1 MNFSYLLIIP
11 LLIVSIN
18 FILNKNNFLQSLT
31 GDKHQLF
38 VEKNNVP
45 LSGGVILF
53 IFSIVF
59 FIHKIDFFYFLIIF
73 LIGILSDI
81 KILKSA
87 KVRFLLQ
94 GITIFFLVVN
104 FDLYVSDIRV
114 PLINY
119 LLEHTIF
126 SYIFFTFCLLI
137 VTNGTNF
144 IDGLNGLVINYYLL
158 ILILIFNMEVIT
170 ETMNI
175 RVLILSYIIL
185 LIYLLLFNLLNK
197 LYLGDSGSYLLGVS
211 IGSLLIFIYK
221 EITFISP
228 FFVVLLL
235 WYPCFENLFS
245 IIRKKR
251 FNLSP
256 LNADNKHLHHLLF
269 YYINSNYNFTKIF
282 SNNVS
287 SVLINL
293 VNLIFFVIG
302 VNYVN
307 NSLIQIILIFSLI
320 LIYISTYLF
329 LFKFRYKKFFNR

>member
-1 MNFSYLLIIP
+1 MNLSYLLIIP
-11 LLIVSIN
+11 LLIIFIN
-18 FILNKNNFLQSLT
+18 FIFNKKNFLQSLT

-38 VEKNNVP
+38 VAKNNVP

-53 IFSIVF
+53 IFSIIF
-59 FIHKIDFFYFLIIF
+59 FIQKIELFYFLLIF

-94 GITIFFLVVN
+94 GIVIFFLVIN
-104 FDLYVSDIRV
+104 FNLYLSDIRV
-114 PLINY
+114 PLLNY
-119 LLEHTIF
+119 LLEYHIF
-126 SYIFFTFCLLI
+126 SYIFFSFCLLI

-144 IDGLNGLVINYYLL
+144 IDGLNGLVINYYLFIL
-158 ILILIFNMEVIT
+158 ILILNIEVIN
-170 ETMNI
+170 EILNI
-175 RVLILSYIIL
+175 KIFLLSYIIL
-185 LIYLLLFNLLNK
+185 LIYLLLFNYLNK

-211 IGSLLIFIYK
+211 MGSLLIFIYK
-221 EITFISP
+221 EISFISP

-269 YYINSNYNFTKIF
+269 YYLNSNYNFTKIF
-282 SNNVS
+282 SNNMS
-287 SVLINL
+287 SILINL
-293 VNLIFFVIG
+293 VNFIFFIIG
-302 VNYVN
+302 ANYVN
-307 NSLIQIILIFSLI
+307 NSLIQIILIFTLI
-320 LIYISTYLF
+320 LIYISTYF
-329 LFKFRYKKFFNR
+329 ILFKFRYKKIF

>member
-11 LLIVSIN
+11 LLIVCIN
-18 FILNKNNFLQSLT
+18 FFLNKNNFLQSLT

-38 VEKNNVP
+38 IEKNNVP
-45 LSGGVILF
+45 LSGGIILF
-53 IFSIVF
+53 IFSIIF
-59 FIHKIDFFYFLIIF
+59 FIQKIEFFYFFIVF
-73 LIGILSDI
+73 LIGILSDT

-104 FDLYVSDIRV
+104 FDLYVNDIRV

-119 LLEHTIF
+119 LLENKIF

-221 EITFISP
+221 EISFISP
-228 FFVVLLL
+228 FFIVLLL

-269 YYINSNYNFTKIF
+269 HYINSNHNFTKIF
-282 SNNVS
+282 SNNMS
-287 SVLINL
+287 SVIINL
-293 VNLIFFVIG
+293 INLIFFVIG
-302 VNYVN
+302 ANYVN

-320 LIYISTYLF
+320 LIYISAYLI
-329 LFKFRYKKFFNR
+329 LFKYRYKKFFNH

>member
-11 LLIVSIN
+11 LLIISIN

-38 VEKNNVP
+38 IEKNNVP

-53 IFSIVF
+53 ILSIFF
-59 FIHKIDFFYFLIIF
+59 FIEKMDFFYFLIIF

-87 KVRFLLQ
+87 KIRFLLQ
-94 GITIFFLVVN
+94 GIIIFFLVVN
-104 FDLYVSDIRV
+104 FDLYVNDIRV

-175 RVLILSYIIL
+175 RELILSYIII
-185 LIYLLLFNLLNK
+185 LIYLLLFNFLNK

-221 EITFISP
+221 EISFISP

-269 YYINSNYNFTKIF
+269 HYINSNHNFTKIF

-293 VNLIFFVIG
+293 VNVIFFVIG
-302 VNYVN
+302 ANHVN

-320 LIYISTYLF
+320 LIYISTYLI
-329 LFKFRYKKFFNR
+329 LFKYRYKKFFNH

>member
-1 MNFSYLLIIP
+1 MNFHYLLIIP
-11 LLIVSIN
+11 LLIISIN
-18 FILNKNNFLQSLT
+18 FILNKKNFLQSLT

-38 VEKNNVP
+38 VEKNNIP

-53 IFSIVF
+53 IFSIIF
-59 FIHKIDFFYFLIIF
+59 FIQKMEFYFFLIIF

-94 GITIFFLVVN
+94 GITIFFLVTN

-126 SYIFFTFCLLI
+126 SFIFFTFCLLI

-158 ILILIFNMEVIT
+158 ILILIFNMEVVN
-170 ETMNI
+170 ETINI
-175 RVLILSYIIL
+175 RELILSYIII
-185 LIYLLLFNLLNK
+185 LIFLLLFNLLNK

-211 IGSLLIFIYK
+211 MGSMLIFIYK
-221 EITFISP
+221 EISFISP
-228 FFVVLLL
+228 FFIVLLL

-245 IIRKKR
+245 ILRKKK

-256 LNADNKHLHHLLF
+256 LSADNKHLHHLLF
-269 YYINSNYNFTKIF
+269 HYINSNYKYTKIF
-282 SNNVS
+282 SNNLS

-302 VNYVN
+302 ANHVN

-320 LIYISTYLF
+320 LIYISTYLI
-329 LFKFRYKKFFNR
+329 LFKYRYKKFFNH

>member
-1 MNFSYLLIIP
+1 M
-11 LLIVSIN
+11 
-18 FILNKNNFLQSLT
+18 
-31 GDKHQLF
+31 
-38 VEKNNVP
+38 
-45 LSGGVILF
+45 
-53 IFSIVF
+53 
-59 FIHKIDFFYFLIIF
+59 
-73 LIGILSDI
+73 
-81 KILKSA
+81 
-87 KVRFLLQ
+87 
-94 GITIFFLVVN
+94 VVN

-282 SNNVS
+282 SNNMS